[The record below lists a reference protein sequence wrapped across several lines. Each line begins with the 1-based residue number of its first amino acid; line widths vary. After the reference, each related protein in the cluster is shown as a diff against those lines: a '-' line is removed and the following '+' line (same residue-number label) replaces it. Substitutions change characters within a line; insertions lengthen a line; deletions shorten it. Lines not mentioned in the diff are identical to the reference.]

1 MKKKTI
7 IYTACIVFF
16 AILAIGLY
24 ALKEY
29 NRKSIDLKSTKSD
42 YTLSAKELIS
52 EFSIADKAS
61 NAKYLSKSV
70 AISGNIRTIDTTN
83 IGSFTI
89 VLWENNTNTSIR
101 CSMDSTEKNHANQLK
116 VGSTVTVKGIYTGF
130 NSDDLGLGAD
140 IIFNKCILIKD

>member
-7 IYTACIVFF
+7 IYTASLVFI
-16 AILAIGLY
+16 AILAVGLY

-42 YTLSAKELIS
+42 YTLTAKELIS
-52 EFSIADKAS
+52 EFSISDKTS

-70 AISGNIRTIDTTN
+70 SISGYIKTIDTTN
-83 IGSFTI
+83 IGSFTL
-89 VLWENNTNTSIR
+89 VLWDNNTNTSIR
-101 CSMDSTEKNHANQLK
+101 CSMDSTENNYANQLK
-116 VGSTVTVKGIYTGF
+116 LGNTATIKGIYTGF